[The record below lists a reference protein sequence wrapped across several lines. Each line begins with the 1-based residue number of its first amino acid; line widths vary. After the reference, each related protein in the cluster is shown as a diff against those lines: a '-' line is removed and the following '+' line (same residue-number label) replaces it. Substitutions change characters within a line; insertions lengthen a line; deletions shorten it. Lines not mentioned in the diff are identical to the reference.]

1 MKATPLEIKAVFKYG
16 VWLRAMAS
24 VAVPPIT
31 KPLEKLPPPI
41 VLKTSRGIR
50 IPKLT
55 PTMRSRTLKR
65 VSPMLSL
72 SNSTTPK

>member
-1 MKATPLEIKAVFKYG
+1 MKATPLEIKAVPRWG

-24 VAVPPIT
+24 AAVPPIT